1 MRLPTK
7 LCFRNRKNSIT
18 IVVKLKNYKGLE
30 LILKTVSLISGLI
43 ILIPVSAD
51 ARIVNRKVKE
61 APRVCAPMKEDS
73 YLSRDGKRIFGTLR
87 NSVIIEDEIFVVNDL
102 GKKICQWPL
111 DKLSQF
117 AEPLNF
123 NFYIDEYKNKL
134 YPHIK
139 KENGFLVMSVD
150 LADCSMQDTSYLEK
164 LDFPKCVKPTKKKVR
179 KRKRS

>member
-1 MRLPTK
+1 M
-7 LCFRNRKNSIT
+7 KNHPRSS
-18 IVVKLKNYKGLE
+18 KLKIVLLFSVVGLF
-30 LILKTVSLISGLI
+30 ISQS
-43 ILIPVSAD
+43 VE

-87 NSVIIEDEIFVVNDL
+87 NSVIINEEIIVVDDL

-117 AEPLNF
+117 AEPLTF
-123 NFYIDEYKNKL
+123 DFYIDEYKNKL

-150 LADCSMQDTSYLEK
+150 LADCSMADTSYLEK
-164 LDFPKCVKPTKKKVR
+164 LDFPKCVKPVKKK
-179 KRKRS
+179 SSQT